1 MSDFKLLQ
9 RGLLTVSAV
18 GVVVIVGLVAQQ
30 ASNFGDVAD
39 PVHWRI
45 EADISLTGFK
55 LDQVGVDGMEL
66 RLTAD
71 NAKLLE
77 KNQRLDAT
85 GLNLEVFKKGVSA
98 LTLSADTGTLDLRD
112 GTITVV
118 GNDRPA
124 TLSVA
129 DGPTV
134 TAPAMTWQP
143 ALREVTTD
151 GRATVASQGLV
162 ATGDTAIASLADE
175 TVRMRGNVTVTW
187 QQ

>member
-1 MSDFKLLQ
+1 MVLR

-18 GVVVIVGLVAQQ
+18 GVVVILGLVAQR
-30 ASNFGDVAD
+30 ASTFGDDAN
-39 PVHWRI
+39 PVRWRI

-55 LDQVGVDGMEL
+55 LDQVGEDGMEL
-66 RLTAD
+66 RLAAD

-85 GLNLEVFKKGVSA
+85 GLDLEVFKNGVTA
-98 LTLSADTGTLDLRD
+98 LTLSADTGTLDLED
-112 GTITVV
+112 GTITVA
-118 GNDRPA
+118 GNEQPA
-124 TLSVA
+124 TLTVT

-143 ALREVTTD
+143 TLREVTTS
-151 GRATVASQGLV
+151 GRATVADQGLI

-175 TVRMRGNVTVTW
+175 TVRMRGNVAVTW